1 MPNTIPDNLAEK
13 LVAVL
18 TAQRN
23 LYTQLATLAVQQ
35 SGYVATGESE
45 ALMSVLGARQRL
57 VDQLTPL
64 DLALQPFKGR
74 WQETLDGLAAND
86 RSAVAGLLQEVQQ
99 LLAQILERDEADK
112 EALIRQK
119 TNVGLQIQGA
129 VTGRQL
135 NKAYGAR
142 PHNPVGGLQG

>member
-1 MPNTIPDNLAEK
+1 MTDQIPDNLAK
-13 LVAVL
+13 NLIAVL
-18 TAQRN
+18 TAQRD
-23 LYTQLATLAVQQ
+23 LYAQLTALAAQQ
-35 SGYVATGESE
+35 SGYVATGEAE

-57 VDQLTPL
+57 VDQLAPL
-64 DLALQPFKGR
+64 DRELVPFKGC
-74 WQETLDGLAAND
+74 WQETLDGMDPAG

-112 EALIRQK
+112 QSLIRQK
-119 TNVGLQIQGA
+119 TDVGLQIQGA

-142 PHNPVGGLQG
+142 PRTPVGGFQG